1 MQLLCTK
8 RAATNNNVH
17 RPRAH
22 TECKLGPMA
31 NVVAE
36 GRAVEVVELP
46 RYRKPKR
53 GQEEHDKEAIAVAKR
68 HGIPSYNEHSKEL

>member
-1 MQLLCTK
+1 
-8 RAATNNNVH
+8 
-17 RPRAH
+17 
-22 TECKLGPMA
+22 MA

-53 GQEEHDKEAIAVAKR
+53 GQEVHDKEAIAVAKR
-68 HGIPSYNEHSKEL
+68 HGVRSYNYHSKEILSNDDRVASQRAEWAAY

>member
-22 TECKLGPMA
+22 TECKLCPVA

-36 GRAVEVVELP
+36 GRAVEVFELP
-46 RYRKPKR
+46 RYRKFKR

-68 HGIPSYNEHSKEL
+68 HGIPSYDYHSKEL